1 MTAEIDWD
9 SVPDV
14 EPGPERDYFGVYRN
28 GNNQPLIMAEDGS
41 KRYPYQ
47 RTTNFIDQLEDGG
60 EGLRIWTERLTLA
73 GLVMSP
79 ELRKE
84 LMAWAGEP
92 RELSDIARRAARL
105 AGRDEKQEWGSM
117 LHQITDAIDKGDM
130 MPRQWWNENTK
141 QLEPVP
147 VAEVNRDV
155 EAYRMATRCLTHH
168 AAEQMHVFDP
178 YRVAGTP
185 DRVSSYSANGKR
197 QGRPKIVDLKGL
209 ALDTKLPTPSGWTTM
224 GAIRVG
230 DQVIG
235 SNGLPCNVVAKSG
248 VKRIG
253 TYVVTFDDGTKI
265 ACDSE
270 HIWWTQTQPDRIKRR
285 QATARTI
292 GEIIDTLRYNG
303 QAHHWVP
310 VTAIELPEIELGV
323 DPYLLG
329 CWLGDG
335 SRNRSTITKGRD
347 LFDVLERD
355 GHILGVEQADARRPH
370 VITRT
375 VAGLVS
381 ALREMGLLG
390 NKHLP
395 SAYLRASYG
404 QRLRL
409 LQGLMDTDGTWNTAR
424 RRACFTTTNKGLA
437 YGVDELLRSLGQR
450 PHLAEVQRSG
460 FGVTAT
466 AYDVEFTPHGLMPF
480 RLPRKIAKVQSQIAG
495 KSTARASR
503 HLIVSVEPG
512 PDVETACIAVDSP
525 NSTYLCSEAMIA
537 THNTGT
543 LHPRMVEA
551 QLAMYSRSR
560 PYDPQAEVRLDAD
573 PVDQKR
579 GIVIHLPM
587 KQARCELF
595 WADLTKGWADCKVA
609 RDKHQKGLR
618 RKLETL
624 GRLIE
629 LGPDVPLMDRVGLCA
644 NVDALRDL
652 WKEAVER
659 GELTEDLKAA
669 CLERQQLLAPTSK

>member
-1 MTAEIDWD
+1 MTTEIDWD
-9 SVPDV
+9 AVPDV

-79 ELRKE
+79 ELRRE
-84 LMAWAGEP
+84 LMAWIGEP

-141 QLEPVP
+141 QMESVP
-147 VAEVNRDV
+147 VAQVNRDV
-155 EAYRMATRCLTHH
+155 EAYRMATRCLAHH
-168 AAEQMHVFDP
+168 ASEQMHVFDP

-197 QGRPKIVDLKGL
+197 QGRPKIVDLK
-209 ALDTKLPTPSGWTTM
+209 
-224 GAIRVG
+224 
-230 DQVIG
+230 
-235 SNGLPCNVVAKSG
+235 
-248 VKRIG
+248 
-253 TYVVTFDDGTKI
+253 
-265 ACDSE
+265 
-270 HIWWTQTQPDRIKRR
+270 
-285 QATARTI
+285 
-292 GEIIDTLRYNG
+292 
-303 QAHHWVP
+303 
-310 VTAIELPEIELGV
+310 
-323 DPYLLG
+323 
-329 CWLGDG
+329 
-335 SRNRSTITKGRD
+335 
-347 LFDVLERD
+347 
-355 GHILGVEQADARRPH
+355 
-370 VITRT
+370 
-375 VAGLVS
+375 
-381 ALREMGLLG
+381 
-390 NKHLP
+390 
-395 SAYLRASYG
+395 
-404 QRLRL
+404 
-409 LQGLMDTDGTWNTAR
+409 
-424 RRACFTTTNKGLA
+424 
-437 YGVDELLRSLGQR
+437 
-450 PHLAEVQRSG
+450 
-460 FGVTAT
+460 
-466 AYDVEFTPHGLMPF
+466 
-480 RLPRKIAKVQSQIAG
+480 
-495 KSTARASR
+495 
-503 HLIVSVEPG
+503 
-512 PDVETACIAVDSP
+512 
-525 NSTYLCSEAMIA
+525 
-537 THNTGT
+537 TGT

-551 QLAMYSRSR
+551 QLAMYSRSQ
-560 PYDPQAEVRLDAD
+560 PYDPQAEVRLDGE

-618 RKLETL
+618 RKLATL

-629 LGPDVPLMDRVGLCA
+629 LGPEVPLMDRVGLCA
-644 NVDALRDL
+644 NLDALRDL

>member
-28 GNNQPLIMAEDGS
+28 GNNQPLIRAEDGS
-41 KRYPYQ
+41 KRYPYR
-47 RTTNFIDQLEDGG
+47 RTTNFIDQLKDGG

-84 LMAWAGEP
+84 LMAWMGEP

-141 QLEPVP
+141 QMEPVP

-197 QGRPKIVDLKGL
+197 QGRPKIVDLK
-209 ALDTKLPTPSGWTTM
+209 
-224 GAIRVG
+224 
-230 DQVIG
+230 
-235 SNGLPCNVVAKSG
+235 
-248 VKRIG
+248 
-253 TYVVTFDDGTKI
+253 
-265 ACDSE
+265 
-270 HIWWTQTQPDRIKRR
+270 
-285 QATARTI
+285 
-292 GEIIDTLRYNG
+292 
-303 QAHHWVP
+303 
-310 VTAIELPEIELGV
+310 
-323 DPYLLG
+323 
-329 CWLGDG
+329 
-335 SRNRSTITKGRD
+335 
-347 LFDVLERD
+347 
-355 GHILGVEQADARRPH
+355 
-370 VITRT
+370 
-375 VAGLVS
+375 
-381 ALREMGLLG
+381 
-390 NKHLP
+390 
-395 SAYLRASYG
+395 
-404 QRLRL
+404 
-409 LQGLMDTDGTWNTAR
+409 
-424 RRACFTTTNKGLA
+424 
-437 YGVDELLRSLGQR
+437 
-450 PHLAEVQRSG
+450 
-460 FGVTAT
+460 
-466 AYDVEFTPHGLMPF
+466 
-480 RLPRKIAKVQSQIAG
+480 
-495 KSTARASR
+495 
-503 HLIVSVEPG
+503 
-512 PDVETACIAVDSP
+512 
-525 NSTYLCSEAMIA
+525 
-537 THNTGT
+537 TGT

-560 PYDPQAEVRLDAD
+560 PYDPQAEVRLDAE

-629 LGPDVPLMDRVGLCA
+629 LGPDVPLMERVGLCA

-669 CLERQQLLAPTSK
+669 CLERQRLLAPTSK